1 MRKNMEA
8 LLGELDFRALYRV
21 FDTIFVL
28 SVFGS
33 AVIIWFNMRLKKMK
47 YSRYLED
54 QDYEVFKTK

>member
-1 MRKNMEA
+1 MEA
-8 LLGELDFRALYRV
+8 LLGELDFRSLYRV

-47 YSRYLED
+47 YTRYLED